1 MTFFLFILANSILI
15 DFVDQRKIDSM
26 SETTLK
32 WLCRMVMES
41 GIIEKGLTPGK

>member
-15 DFVDQRKIDSM
+15 DFVDKRKINSM

-32 WLCRMVMES
+32 WLFRIDIES
-41 GIIEKGLTPGK
+41 GIIEKGLTQG

>member
-15 DFVDQRKIDSM
+15 DFVDKRKIDSM

-32 WLCRMVMES
+32 WLCRMDKEY
-41 GIIEKGLTPGK
+41 GIIERGLTEGK